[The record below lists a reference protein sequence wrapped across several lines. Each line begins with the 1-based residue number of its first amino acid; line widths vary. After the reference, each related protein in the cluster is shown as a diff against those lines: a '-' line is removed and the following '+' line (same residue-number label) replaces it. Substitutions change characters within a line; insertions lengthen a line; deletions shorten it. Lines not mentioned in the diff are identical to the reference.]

1 MLVSVLNNS
10 AVCTNTTPDEVSNH
24 VNRHIGRHR
33 LELMETE
40 TSRAQLSLCQ
50 FSDLSLSRIC
60 YGNRVRVA
68 CPDLEDIYHFQ
79 IVMRGE
85 CQWRFSDTDMLLTSG
100 QALMMNPGE
109 KIDLVYSDDCEKLI
123 VKIPREVMN
132 NTCIE
137 LAGRVP
143 NNGILFERKVRDI
156 RQSQSFLSCIE
167 AVFYEASE
175 ESELSL
181 NGISASYRDL
191 LVQKLMSTFNSNLM
205 DVMPPTTP
213 EDKKIQRVLVY
224 IDANIKEN
232 LTVEELSAIAGI
244 SVRKLYSLFANSL
257 STTPKRYIKQAKLLA
272 IHRELQKNPAIR
284 NVTEA
289 AMDYAVTHLGR
300 FSSEYRETFGELP
313 SATLKARNL

>member
-1 MLVSVLNNS
+1 MLHSVLNNS
-10 AVCTNTTPDEVSNH
+10 AVCINTTPDEVSNH
-24 VNRHIGRHR
+24 VNKHVGRHR
-33 LELMETE
+33 LELMGPEI
-40 TSRAQLSLCQ
+40 SRSQLSLCQ

-60 YGNRVRVA
+60 YGNKVRVA

-85 CQWRFSDTDMLLTSG
+85 CQWRFSDTDMVLTSG

-123 VKIPREVMN
+123 VKIPREVIN
-132 NTCIE
+132 NTCVE
-137 LAGRVP
+137 FARRLP
-143 NNGILFERKVRDI
+143 KSGILFERKVRDI

-181 NGISASYRDL
+181 NGISSSYRDL
-191 LVQKLMSTFNSNLM
+191 LVQKLLNTFQSNLM

-213 EDKKIQRVLVY
+213 EDKTIQRVLGY
-224 IDANIKEN
+224 IDTNIKEN
-232 LTVEELSAIAGI
+232 LTVEELSAVAGI
-244 SVRKLYSLFANSL
+244 SVRKLYSLFANGL

-272 IHRELQKNPAIR
+272 IHRELKSNRAIR

-289 AMDYAVTHLGR
+289 AMDYSVTHLGR
-300 FSSEYRETFGELP
+300 FSSEYKDTFGELP
-313 SATLKARNL
+313 SVTLKAR

>member
-1 MLVSVLNNS
+1 MLHSVLNNS
-10 AVCTNTTPDEVSNH
+10 AVCINTTPDEVSNH
-24 VNRHIGRHR
+24 VNKHVGRHR
-33 LELMETE
+33 LELMGPEI
-40 TSRAQLSLCQ
+40 SRSQLSLCQ

-60 YGNRVRVA
+60 YGNKVRVA

-85 CQWRFSDTDMLLTSG
+85 CQWRFSDTDLVLTSG

-109 KIDLVYSDDCEKLI
+109 KIDLLYSDDCEKLI
-123 VKIPREVMN
+123 VKIPREVIN
-132 NTCIE
+132 NTCVE
-137 LAGRVP
+137 FAGRLP
-143 NNGILFERKVRDI
+143 KSGILFERKVRDI

-181 NGISASYRDL
+181 NGISSSYRDL
-191 LVQKLMSTFNSNLM
+191 LVQKLLNTFQSNLM

-213 EDKKIQRVLVY
+213 EDKTIQRVLGY
-224 IDANIKEN
+224 IDTNIKEN
-232 LTVEELSAIAGI
+232 LTVEELSAVAGI
-244 SVRKLYSLFANSL
+244 SVRKLYSLFANGL

-272 IHRELQKNPAIR
+272 IHRELKSNRAIR

-289 AMDYAVTHLGR
+289 AMDYSVTHLGR
-300 FSSEYRETFGELP
+300 FSSEYKDTFGELP
-313 SATLKARNL
+313 SVTLKAR